1 MKNFLEAVTGGISKT
16 VDYVVEKNRKA
27 ALINR
32 VKTVIRSEER
42 NMERAYMELGRYY
55 YRTLRDPENKETEH
69 FCRAVDH
76 SSQRI
81 DRAVT
86 KLEEL
91 SGEDSDEGCASCA
104 GCDACGEGCDSCMED
119 GADEIEMEEGDA
131 AGDGVSEEDLDDL
144 RKIDG
149 ADGADEPDSSFPYDV

>member
-42 NMERAYMELGRYY
+42 NMERAYMELGKYY

-76 SSQRI
+76 YSQRI

-149 ADGADEPDSSFPYDV
+149 ADEPDSSFPYDV